1 MVKKK
6 FKTWGER
13 LFPPPVVGRVHKLPK
28 EYRPIKVSVSK
39 PVALKSALKNVRRVG
54 GLSPQKKAELLIKK
68 APEVMV
74 KISGASKGMSKLRNH
89 VDYISRNGNVEL
101 EDQQGNVYFGRGS
114 VEDTLLDW
122 QENQN
127 IPNREKEG
135 RRREA
140 LHVILSMPA
149 NTDRDNVKNAAR
161 DFAKQAFGNHDW
173 FMAEHR
179 DEAHPHVHFV
189 VKMADDSGKRLNPR
203 KADLQ
208 LWREN
213 FAKKLNEHG
222 IEANA
227 TPRPI
232 RGKTR
237 RPKSQAQ
244 YHAIKNKRP
253 LKTDQIRRR
262 EVVEAAKAG
271 QGIVDAAPLVKAR
284 QTRENVLENGYGFV
298 DELKSQGHQKLSK
311 DLKAHFDGLE
321 PVESEQQAALREYKA
336 RQKNT
341 AELIKVK
348 DHKQKTEK

>member
-1 MVKKK
+1 MKKK

-13 LFPPPVVGRVHKLPK
+13 LFPPAVVGRVYKLPK
-28 EYRPIKVSVSK
+28 AYTEVRSNKRATLMKK
-39 PVALKSALKNVRRVG
+39 PPKTRRGGG
-54 GLSPQKKAELLIKK
+54 GLSPQKKAELLVKK

-89 VDYISRNGNVEL
+89 VDYVSRNGNVEL
-101 EDQQGNVYFGRGS
+101 EDQNGNIFSGKGS
-114 VEDTLLDW
+114 VEDVLLDW

-127 IPNREKEG
+127 IPHREKDG
-135 RRREA
+135 KRREA
-140 LHVILSMPA
+140 IHVVLSMPA
-149 NTDRDNVKNAAR
+149 NTDRDSVKNAAR
-161 DFAKQAFGNHDW
+161 EFGQKAFSGHEW

-189 VKMADDSGKRLNPR
+189 VKMADDTGRRLNPR

-208 LWREN
+208 LWREQ
-213 FAKKLNEHG
+213 FAKHLHDYG

-253 LKTDQIRRR
+253 LRNDQERRR
-262 EVVEAAKAG
+262 EVAEALKAG
-271 QGIVDAAPLVKAR
+271 RGIDDAPPLVKAR
-284 QTRENVLENGYGFV
+284 KTRVNVLQNAEGFV
-298 DELKSQGHQKLSK
+298 SELRAGGHDVLADELQNHFKT
-311 DLKAHFDGLE
+311 LK
-321 PVESEQQAALREYKA
+321 PVESEQQAALREFSS
-336 RQKNT
+336 KNRT
-341 AELIKVK
+341 AQPEP
-348 DHKQKTEK
+348 TEPAKNRNKEKE